1 MKINQLSDAYA
12 ASSVVAVTKTDGKT
26 AGTTGSGRAASTAT
40 AATTATRDPGVSVH
54 LSGSLETLS
63 IAAGINDVY
72 NPNKVQQVR
81 ADIASGT
88 YRVNAEAI
96 AGKMLD
102 EVRYTLG
109 AHKAA

>member
-26 AGTTGSGRAASTAT
+26 AGTTGSGKTASTA
-40 AATTATRDPGVSVH
+40 AAATRDPGVSVH

-63 IAAGINDVY
+63 ISAGINDVY
-72 NPNKVQQVR
+72 NSDKVQKVR
-81 ADIASGT
+81 ADIESGN
-88 YRVNAEAI
+88 YSVNAEAI

-109 AHKAA
+109 AHKPA

>member
-26 AGTTGSGRAASTAT
+26 AGTTGSGRAAST
-40 AATTATRDPGVSVH
+40 ATTATRDPGVSVH